1 MNDPASAASCGPQSH
16 SEPLAKLPVWE
27 PPRAIRGGGALQK
40 LEFVG
45 HALDRRIHRA
55 LPPTLNPL
63 AQLGAVANTCFLI
76 ALISGILLLVW
87 YSPSVHQAW
96 QSLDTMRANSFVGS
110 LTRSVH
116 RYSSDACVLFILLH
130 AARMFFARRFTGPR
144 WLAWSTGIGLLGLV
158 WAIGW
163 SGYWLVWDVGA
174 QHAALGTAKFIDRL
188 PLLTEPMSRSFLTN
202 ESVPSLL
209 FFVIFFSH
217 MLGPLGVGL
226 GLWIHLQRVNRARL
240 LTNRPLTLWIAGSLL
255 LLSLLAPATS
265 GPAADMLVKVERFS
279 LDWWYLWPVALTD
292 RLGGGL
298 LWLLFLGAG
307 LVTTT
312 IPWWL
317 VRRRTADPAPEP
329 TPTTPI
335 ATVELSRCFGCTLCA
350 KDCPFNAITMV
361 SRGDGRKFAVQ
372 SSVDPDLCVSCG
384 VCAGAC
390 DSDAINLP
398 IFNSRDV
405 GKTLNDWVAADL
417 AAGRAS
423 AVALLCAESACG
435 RLQLDGEG
443 RCRELPGYR
452 AGRVPCV
459 GWISSGLIERAL
471 QHGATGVLIA
481 GCAEGDPSCREGTQW
496 LRQRLD
502 GKREPAFDGRKADRS
517 RVQFVQFDAASP
529 ADLITAAGGFR
540 DGHSPL
546 PAAAPSRPKRWFG
559 AFLLAL
565 ALGGVTLL
573 VSRLPYRS
581 PHDSQPALVV
591 SFNHGGARVDQKS
604 LSEADAAKRLPHMR
618 NQVNLTRERVPVRLR
633 VTVDGQVIHERSYA
647 AKGLSSDG
655 PSLALERF
663 PLSAGRHDVLVELA
677 DTVAPAWTHR
687 WQGDV
692 ELLAGQDRVLLFD
705 TKTGFTL
712 HAAHR

>member
-1 MNDPASAASCGPQSH
+1 M
-16 SEPLAKLPVWE
+16 PLWE
-27 PPRAIRGGGALQK
+27 PAAEIRGAAWLRK
-40 LEFVG
+40 LEFAG
-45 HALDRRIHRA
+45 HALDRLIHRA
-55 LPPTLNPL
+55 LPPTLNPFS
-63 AQLGAVANTCFLI
+63 QLGAMANTCFLI
-76 ALISGILLLVW
+76 ALVSGILLLCW

-96 QSLDTMRANSFVGS
+96 QSLETMRANSFLGS

-130 AARMFFARRFTGPR
+130 AARVFLARRFAGPR
-144 WLAWSTGIGLLGLV
+144 WLAWSTGLGLLALV

-188 PLLTEPMSRSFLTN
+188 PLLTEPMSASFLTN

-209 FFVIFFSH
+209 FFVIFFTH

-240 LTNRPLTLWIAGSLL
+240 LTGRPLTLWITGSLL
-255 LLSLLAPATS
+255 LISLLAPATS

-279 LDWWYLWPVALTD
+279 LDWWYLWPLALTD
-292 RLGGGL
+292 RLSGGL

-307 LVTTT
+307 IVTTT

-317 VRRRTADPAPEP
+317 VRRRAEAKPEP
-329 TPTTPI
+329 SVEPVIAPRI

-398 IFNSRDV
+398 AFNSRDV
-405 GKTLNDWVAADL
+405 GGTLNAWLERDVAAGQPSF
-417 AAGRAS
+417 A
-423 AVALLCAESACG
+423 ALLCAESAG
-435 RLQLDGEG
+435 GGLRLDAEG
-443 RCRELPGYR
+443 RCPDLPGYR
-452 AGRVPCV
+452 VCRVPCV

-471 QHGATGVLIA
+471 QHGAAGVLIV
-481 GCAEGDPSCREGTQW
+481 GCAEGDPNCREGTKW

-502 GKREPAFDGRKADRS
+502 GKREPAFDSRKADRS
-517 RVQFVQFDAASP
+517 RVHFVQFDAARP
-529 ADLITAAGGFR
+529 GDLIASATALRNGQLPDMGTPPPVWRRWAGA
-540 DGHSPL
+540 L
-546 PAAAPSRPKRWFG
+546 ILAA
-559 AFLLAL
+559 

-573 VSRLPYRS
+573 VSQLPYRTA
-581 PHDSQPALVV
+581 HDSRPSLVV
-591 SFNHGGARVDQKS
+591 SFNHGGQRITQKS
-604 LSEADAAKRLPHMR
+604 LSKEDAAKRLPHMR

-633 VTVDGQVIHERSYA
+633 VTVDGVVIHERSYA

-663 PLSAGRHDVLVELA
+663 PMLPGRHQVVVELA
-677 DTVAPAWTHR
+677 DTPGSIWTQR
-687 WQGDV
+687 WQSEV
-692 ELLAGQDRVLLFD
+692 EFVPGQDRVLLFA
-705 TKTGFTL
+705 TKSGFTL
-712 HAAHR
+712 HGAAAR